1 MTQLTTDAEA
11 TGIAAAARAAPRQ
24 RLRRNS
30 PWTALAFLLPFLAL
44 FVVFVIVPIGAA
56 LWASLHRWSLGLPGR
71 PWVGASNYAELFA
84 GTSVTSVEFWKGM
97 QATGIFSAAAAP
109 LLVVVPLAL
118 ALLLHRKFPGRT
130 FFRAVYFA
138 PYVFGVAVVGL
149 LWHYLLDRQLGPVNQ
164 LLGAVGLPDDIA
176 WTTTLP
182 AGWFALVGV
191 TVWWTVGFNAV
202 IYLAALQDI
211 PKELYEAA
219 TIDGAGAWR
228 RFRTVTLPGIG
239 RVLQFVVTIT
249 IIACANMYGQSALIT
264 QEQPGTDTR
273 TAIGYIAQTGIEA
286 FDIGT
291 ASAMS
296 MILAVILMAASA
308 LVLLAFRKVGDLDS

>member
-1 MTQLTTDAEA
+1 MTQLMTGHEARRLDDPPDVTT
-11 TGIAAAARAAPRQ
+11 RRP
-24 RLRRNS
+24 LRRNS
-30 PWTALAFLLPFLAL
+30 PWTALAFLLPFFAL
-44 FVVFVIVPIGAA
+44 FVVFVIVPVGSAV
-56 LWASLHRWSLGLPGR
+56 WASLHRWSLGLPGR
-71 PWVGASNYAELFA
+71 PWVGGDNYAELFA

-97 QATGIFSAAAAP
+97 QATGIFSAGSAP
-109 LLVVVPLAL
+109 LLIVIPLAL
-118 ALLLHRKFPGRT
+118 ALLLHQKFPGRT

-164 LLGAVGLPDDIA
+164 LLRAVGLPGDIA

-182 AGWFALVGV
+182 AGWVALIGV

-211 PKELYEAA
+211 PKDLYEAA

-228 RFRTVTLPGIG
+228 RFLAVTLPGIR

-273 TAIGYIAQTGIEA
+273 TAIGFIAQTGIEG

-291 ASAMS
+291 SSAMS
-296 MILAVILMAASA
+296 MILAVSLVVVSA
-308 LVLLAFRKVGDLDS
+308 LVLLAFRKVGDLEQ